1 MTTKKGSSGFW
12 YIEGVEELQL
22 FRGDCRKAV
31 EGALAN
37 FGRMALDAFKQIECG
52 ARACA
57 VTLGLQAHAHDAI
70 EDEREETDHGV
81 SADAIGQPVM
91 HRRDLDIR
99 FQNAKAAFDIP

>member
-1 MTTKKGSSGFW
+1 VTTEKGSSGFW
-12 YIEGVEELQL
+12 DIEGVEELQL

-57 VTLGLQAHAHDAI
+57 VI
-70 EDEREETDHGV
+70 
-81 SADAIGQPVM
+81 
-91 HRRDLDIR
+91 RDDVHDIR
-99 FQNAKAAFDIP
+99 ARVAALEIEIAKIDQVNVVSSSRL